1 MPACHA
7 GGHGFESRTHRQS
20 LPRCVSSAWLECL
33 PVTQEVTGSSPV
45 RTAER
50 DPRVSF
56 FAFGASSLSPR
67 SLLRSGFFLRFA
79 LKALRDYESRT
90 HRRKRPSG
98 LFFVFGASSL
108 SPRSLLSSCYTYVAY
123 GTYKPYEKAFQ
134 PHPSGRGGVIWPI
147 LVAPHNPPKGGKA
160 YMANMSYGKYKDL

>member
-50 DPRVSF
+50 DLRVSF
-56 FAFGASSLSPR
+56 LLLVRPVSYLVPLPAKYCKSLSVPTW
-67 SLLRSGFFLRFA
+67 SPPHSPLMPPSVPPWG
-79 LKALRDYESRT
+79 K
-90 HRRKRPSG
+90 SG
-98 LFFVFGASSL
+98 LLANK
-108 SPRSLLSSCYTYVAY
+108 AY
-123 GTYKPYEKAFQ
+123 GTY
-134 PHPSGRGGVIWPI
+134 RT
-147 LVAPHNPPKGGKA
+147 
-160 YMANMSYGKYKDL
+160 YMANERVFRCSPPLGRGRGWVGNMTHIGFLFGIDHAALACLRFSAGKAAGCCCSAFVLCE

>member
-56 FAFGASSLSPR
+56 LLLVRPVSCLVPLPAKYCKSLSVPTWSPPHSPLDAPLSPPHGGRVACWLIRLMGLIGLIGHIWLMRESFGAPLPW
-67 SLLRSGFFLRFA
+67 
-79 LKALRDYESRT
+79 
-90 HRRKRPSG
+90 
-98 LFFVFGASSL
+98 
-108 SPRSLLSSCYTYVAY
+108 
-123 GTYKPYEKAFQ
+123 
-134 PHPSGRGGVIWPI
+134 GGVGGG
-147 LVAPHNPPKGGKA
+147 LVI
-160 YMANMSYGKYKDL
+160 